1 MSNLVLSYNLTW
13 CEAGNCDSLTNTH
26 NITWLEPWR
35 LYTITVTA
43 VNMDPARVALSS
55 PPLVQRT
62 AASEPRNFIKQSVTA
77 ESKPELGNGPVSH
90 YKVLTKTKFGTIHLN
105 SIGNLS
111 MINTF
116 LLTGFC

>member
-62 AASEPRNFIKQSVTA
+62 AASAPTSEPRDFMERSVGNVTA
-77 ESKPELGNGPVSH
+77 EIAWSKPELGNGPVSH
-90 YKVLTKTKFGTIHLN
+90 YKVLTQSKL
-105 SIGNLS
+105 
-111 MINTF
+111 
-116 LLTGFC
+116 